1 MEAGLSRQ
9 ISRLLAPELVEFLH
23 RAADTAAR
31 QNAARLYLV
40 GGAVRDLL
48 LERTTRD
55 IDLMVDG
62 DAVRLAETLHETRPG
77 KLRRHRRFGTA
88 KIEYADFAVDFA
100 TLRDETYA
108 RPGALPD
115 VKPGSIATD
124 LWRRDFTV
132 NAMAASLMPDDFGE
146 VIDLYSGLDDLARGL
161 IRVLHAGSFRDDA
174 SRIWRALRYEQR
186 LGFKLAKE
194 TETLLRRDLPMLAS
208 ITPER
213 LRYEIE
219 CVFSEEM
226 PEDTLSRAATLGVLA
241 CLHPDLKFNAAAVD
255 RFQRARTFMA
265 PKTPSF
271 DLYLGL
277 LAYDLPETTRLSRE
291 LRLTKRSARVL
302 ADLAS
307 AKTDLATLADAG
319 TPPSRVYRLLHGLD
333 ITALQAAAIAMP
345 GAAASEVN
353 RYLEIYRYV
362 KPALNGHDMLELGVP
377 PGPEIVRLTEK
388 LRAAL
393 LDGQIS
399 TRREEI
405 TRTKRWM

>member
-9 ISRLLAPELVEFLH
+9 ISRLLTPELTDYLR
-23 RAADTAAR
+23 RAAEFAAR
-31 QNAARLYLV
+31 QDNARLYLV

-48 LERTTRD
+48 LEQPTRD
-55 IDLMVDG
+55 LDLMVDG
-62 DAVRLAETLHETRPG
+62 DAVRLAETLNETSPG
-77 KLRRHRRFGTA
+77 KLWRHRRFGTA
-88 KIEYADFAVDFA
+88 KIIYADFAVDFA
-100 TLRDETYA
+100 SLRDETYA

-124 LWRRDFTV
+124 LKRRDFTV
-132 NAMAASLMPDDFGE
+132 NAMAASLMPDDFGGL
-146 VIDLYSGLDDLARGL
+146 IDLYGGLDDLTRGQ
-161 IRVLHAGSFRDDA
+161 IRVLHDGSFRDDA
-174 SRIWRALRYEQR
+174 CRIWRALRYEQR
-186 LGFKLAKE
+186 LGFKLARE
-194 TETLLRRDLPMLAS
+194 TEALLRRDLPMLAT

-219 CVFSEEM
+219 CVFSEDE
-226 PEDTLSRAATLGVLA
+226 PENTLSRAADLGVLA
-241 CLHPDLKFNAAAVD
+241 CLHTKLKFKTAAAA
-255 RFQRARTFMA
+255 RFRAARVLTA
-265 PKTPSF
+265 PKMPSF

-277 LAYDLPETTRLSRE
+277 LAYDLPETTRLGRE
-291 LRLTKRSARVL
+291 LRLTKRNARVL

-333 ITALQAAAIAMP
+333 ITALQAAAIALP
-345 GAAASEVN
+345 IAAASEVN

-362 KPALNGHDMLELGVP
+362 KPTLNGHDLLELGVP
-377 PGPEIVRLTEK
+377 PGPEIVRLTER

-393 LDGQIS
+393 LDGKIS